1 MRTAKFTTTFTLALS
16 ESLYDTIKNQSDE
29 EGISMA
35 ELIREVLDDRF
46 EQQNSKTTKSGT
58 RSDSSP
64 QK

>member
-46 EQQNSKTTKSGT
+46 EQQNSKTTKSET